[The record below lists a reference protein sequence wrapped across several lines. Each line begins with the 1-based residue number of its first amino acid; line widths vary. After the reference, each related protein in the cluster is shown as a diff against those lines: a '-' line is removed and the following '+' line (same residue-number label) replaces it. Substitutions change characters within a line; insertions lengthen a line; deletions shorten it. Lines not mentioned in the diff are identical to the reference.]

1 MEIGRFY
8 FKIGGFE
15 YDFGIVDA
23 VCAFCVESGFG
34 GGGMGNGVENE
45 VLTVKI
51 GTVGGEFYLHFR
63 PCCVD
68 FNVAG
73 GVESLGELPSGV
85 GHKLP

>member
-1 MEIGRFY
+1 MR
-8 FKIGGFE
+8 
-15 YDFGIVDA
+15 
-23 VCAFCVESGFG
+23 
-34 GGGMGNGVENE
+34 NGVVNE
-45 VLTVKI
+45 VLTVEI
-51 GTVGGEFYLHFR
+51 GTVGSKFYLHFR

>member
-1 MEIGRFY
+1 M
-8 FKIGGFE
+8 
-15 YDFGIVDA
+15 
-23 VCAFCVESGFG
+23 ESGFG
-34 GGGMGNGVENE
+34 GGGVGNGVENE

-68 FNVAG
+68 FYVAD

>member
-1 MEIGRFY
+1 M
-8 FKIGGFE
+8 
-15 YDFGIVDA
+15 
-23 VCAFCVESGFG
+23 ESGFG
-34 GGGMGNGVENE
+34 GGGVGNGIENE
-45 VLTVKI
+45 VTAVEK

-68 FNVAG
+68 FYVAD

>member
-1 MEIGRFY
+1 M
-8 FKIGGFE
+8 
-15 YDFGIVDA
+15 
-23 VCAFCVESGFG
+23 ESGFG
-34 GGGMGNGVENE
+34 GCGVGNGVVNE

>member
-1 MEIGRFY
+1 M
-8 FKIGGFE
+8 
-15 YDFGIVDA
+15 
-23 VCAFCVESGFG
+23 ESGFG

-63 PCCVD
+63 PCCVY
-68 FNVAG
+68 FNVAD
-73 GVESLGELPSGV
+73 GVEGLGELPTGI

>member
-1 MEIGRFY
+1 M
-8 FKIGGFE
+8 
-15 YDFGIVDA
+15 
-23 VCAFCVESGFG
+23 ESGFG
-34 GGGMGNGVENE
+34 GCGVGNGVVNE
-45 VLTVKI
+45 VTAVEK

-68 FNVAG
+68 FYVAD

>member
-1 MEIGRFY
+1 
-8 FKIGGFE
+8 
-15 YDFGIVDA
+15 
-23 VCAFCVESGFG
+23 
-34 GGGMGNGVENE
+34 MGNGVVNE

-68 FNVAG
+68 FNVAD
-73 GVESLGELPSGV
+73 GVEGLGELPTGI